1 MERLFHVGYRI
12 APKSIKVT
20 GNSRPSATIQVE
32 MPLCNYGFSAA
43 FNLESGFAIL
53 DKNNKVVSSV
63 KSGSPEKWYS
73 RNPDNYYGDARQLT
87 HTLKANMKL
96 PAAHGQYKLAFYLK
110 NSLGQFARVSV
121 QTDMVNGYHILHTFD
136 I

>member
-1 MERLFHVGYRI
+1 
-12 APKSIKVT
+12 
-20 GNSRPSATIQVE
+20 
-32 MPLCNYGFSAA
+32 
-43 FNLESGFAIL
+43 
-53 DKNNKVVSSV
+53 
-63 KSGSPEKWYS
+63 
-73 RNPDNYYGDARQLT
+73 
-87 HTLKANMKL
+87 MKL